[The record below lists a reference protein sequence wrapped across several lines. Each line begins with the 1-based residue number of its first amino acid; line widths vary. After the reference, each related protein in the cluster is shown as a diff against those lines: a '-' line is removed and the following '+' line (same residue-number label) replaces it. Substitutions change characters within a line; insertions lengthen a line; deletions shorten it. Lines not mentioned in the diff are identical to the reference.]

1 MEKEDIPE
9 QLMERLQ
16 EEKQVEAQR
25 RKERNEA
32 HLYMQVSASS
42 VLVYF
47 LNIYKWSI
55 MF

>member
-1 MEKEDIPE
+1 MYQTEYISFKVEKEDIPE

-32 HLYMQVSASS
+32 HLYMQVCSY
-42 VLVYF
+42 LF
-47 LNIYKWSI
+47 I
-55 MF
+55 